1 MRLRHPDSVSETS
14 FLLRRNLI
22 LSEGLIAAPAAVCT
36 DSVKNALI
44 VCFVF
49 CCVTA
54 LTVLLGTLIPRRV
67 PFAIRILSYS
77 VIAALVYIPTAA
89 AADYLFGDISASALY
104 LPLLSGG
111 LLLTSAHD
119 SLFSARRVTHLLSR
133 LVCML
138 LGVCAVLLMMGAVR
152 ELLGAGSLCGTKLM
166 ASPPIPALLTPACGL
181 ILLGALCAAASAG
194 NRVYGEECDAD
205 DGRS

>member
-1 MRLRHPDSVSETS
+1 MRLRHHDSLPGTS

-36 DSVKNALI
+36 DSVTNALI

-54 LTVLLGTLIPRRV
+54 LTVLLGALIPRRV

-89 AADYLFGDISASALY
+89 AADYLFGDISAASLY

-119 SLFSARRVTHLLSR
+119 RLFSARRVMTLFGR
-133 LVCML
+133 LICML
-138 LGVCAVLLMMGAVR
+138 LGVCAVLLGMGALR

-166 ASPPIPALLTPACGL
+166 ASPLMPVLLTPACGL
-181 ILLGALCAAASAG
+181 ILLGVLCAVVSAG
-194 NRVYGEECDAD
+194 IRANGEECDAD
-205 DGRS
+205 DSRD